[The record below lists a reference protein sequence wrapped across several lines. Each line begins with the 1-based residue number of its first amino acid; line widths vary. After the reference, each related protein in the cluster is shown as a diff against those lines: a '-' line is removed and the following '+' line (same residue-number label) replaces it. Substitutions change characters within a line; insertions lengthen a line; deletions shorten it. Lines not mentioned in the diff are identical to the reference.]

1 MQTPQSAL
9 SAGLPLFYKC
19 LQNTILRRQE
29 SKSKTKVFSQ
39 KSDMHAIVGIV
50 NFQMMPPP
58 FKPLWDYNVFPCWES
73 NLNDFNK
80 KSYHNL
86 YI

>member
-9 SAGLPLFYKC
+9 SAGLIYHCFISVYRIT
-19 LQNTILRRQE
+19 NTILRRQE

-50 NFQMMPPP
+50 NFQLMPPP
-58 FKPLWDYNVFPCWES
+58 F
-73 NLNDFNK
+73 
-80 KSYHNL
+80 
-86 YI
+86 

>member
-1 MQTPQSAL
+1 MQTPN
-9 SAGLPLFYKC
+9 PLYQLVYHCFISVYRIT
-19 LQNTILRRQE
+19 NTTLRRQE

-58 FKPLWDYNVFPCWES
+58 P
-73 NLNDFNK
+73 
-80 KSYHNL
+80 
-86 YI
+86 